1 VGVHAYAAA
10 LRSGDPAACR
20 ALEDPTLRADCL
32 LAVVEGQARAEPEAT
47 AALCEE
53 VPEGTWR
60 DECWFQLA
68 ERSDQPEH
76 CARAGLFADDC
87 RLHALSSRL
96 PRLLK
101 ASAPGEFEQA
111 LAPELVDLGFAA
123 EDLRPWSAAYR
134 HALGRQ
140 RPLDRGSCAAAPPLG
155 GLDLLT
161 VCRQTALVLL
171 NDRLN
176 RARDS
181 RRVPCDGGPLPPE
194 LAFAPDPDLEALLAE
209 RKARDLCP

>member
-1 VGVHAYAAA
+1 MHDYAEA

-20 ALEDPTLRADCL
+20 ALNDPTLRADCL

-53 VPEGTWR
+53 VPAGTWQ

-68 ERSDQPEH
+68 ERSNQPEH

-101 ASAPGEFEQA
+101 ASAPGEFEEA
-111 LAPELVDLGFAA
+111 LAPELLKLGFTA

-161 VCRQTALVLL
+161 VCRQTALVLM

-194 LAFAPDPDLEALLAE
+194 LSYAPDPELDALLAE